1 MYAAFAQSAFQTELA
16 YRSQVWAGLFSQLIV
31 VFAKIAI
38 WNSIFAGRTSADGV
52 TLPDMITYAIISGT
66 VVAAWDWEGFVHD
79 VGTSIRTGDV
89 AIYLLKPLRYP
100 LYLFAGACGGL
111 AFRLLT
117 IVVPTVV
124 IIAFV
129 YVIEPPAS
137 VLDGAL
143 FIVFWLL
150 SFLLLFAMA
159 AIAGLLAFWLLT
171 VFSLQWMLIA
181 LLSFLSGAFVPLWFF
196 PGWLAAIVKLSPFP
210 YVGYYP
216 TAIYL
221 GKIGDAELL
230 PVLTIGIFWVLLLG
244 GAVPLLWG
252 RASSRIIV
260 QGG

>member
-1 MYAAFAQSAFQTELA
+1 MYPAFAQSAFQTQLA
-16 YRSQVWAGLFSQLIV
+16 YRSQVWAGLFGELIL

-38 WNSIFAGRTSADGV
+38 WNSIFASRASADGV

-66 VVAAWDWEGFVHD
+66 VVAAWDWERLVHD

-100 LYLFAGACGGL
+100 LFLFASACGGL

-117 IVVPTVV
+117 IVIPTVV
-124 IIAFV
+124 IIALV
-129 YVIEPPAS
+129 YGIEPPAS

-143 FIVFWLL
+143 FIVFWVL

-196 PGWLAAIVKLSPFP
+196 PAWLAAIVKLSPFP

-221 GKIGDAELL
+221 GKIGAAEL
-230 PVLTIGIFWVLLLG
+230 PVVLAIGVFWLLVLG
-244 GAVPLLWG
+244 GAVAFLWT
-252 RASSRIIV
+252 RAANRLIV